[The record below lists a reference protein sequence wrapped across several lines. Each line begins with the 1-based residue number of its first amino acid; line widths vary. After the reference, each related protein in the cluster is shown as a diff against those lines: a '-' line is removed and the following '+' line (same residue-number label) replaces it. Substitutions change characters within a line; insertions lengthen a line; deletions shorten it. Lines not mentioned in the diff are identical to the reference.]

1 MGRMADH
8 PARDVV
14 LENIDAMRRALVMDL
29 VEMCSIP
36 AVPPDSGGTGEL
48 EKLEWIQGR
57 IKGFGF
63 DELERHDVVQEG
75 EEPIVRPNLL
85 AIRHGENRDGPTLWF
100 VAHTDVVP
108 EGDIDLWETDPWK
121 PVIQGEKVV
130 GRGVED
136 NGTPLIASLYAVKA
150 LEEAGVRSALNI
162 GCALVADE
170 ELGSKYGIQHLLDKD
185 VFKKGDL
192 IMVPDAGFSKG
203 DFIEIAEK
211 SILWLKF
218 KTEGRQGHASMPH
231 MCKNACEAGIE
242 LAYKVNKELKE
253 TYTRKDELFDPP
265 LSTFELTMKLAN
277 VANVNTIPGE
287 DVFYMDCRVLPEYST
302 DEVLDTVRR
311 VMKQVG
317 ERYGTPIHLSLAQHE
332 RAAPKTDPD
341 SPVVSLLSESIMEVL
356 GLEPRVGGI
365 GGGTC
370 AAFFRRRGFDA
381 AVWAKIDESA
391 HSANEYTWIQNLVEM
406 TKVFALM
413 MLRT

>member
-29 VEMCSIP
+29 IEMCSIP

-75 EEPIVRPNLL
+75 DDRIVRPNLL

-170 ELGSKYGIQHLLDKD
+170 ELGSKYGIQHLLDKE
-185 VFKKGDL
+185 VFNKGDL

-218 KTEGRQGHASMPH
+218 KTEGKQGHASMPQ

-242 LAYKVNKELKE
+242 LAYKANKELKE
-253 TYTRKDELFDPP
+253 TYTRQDELFDPP
-265 LSTFELTMKLAN
+265 SSTFELTMKLAN
-277 VANVNTIPGE
+277 VANINTIPGE

-302 DEVLDTVRR
+302 DEVLDTVRK

-317 ERYGTPIHLSLAQHE
+317 EHYGTPIHLSLAQHE

-341 SPVVSLLSESIMEVL
+341 SPVVSLLSESIREIL
-356 GLEPRVGGI
+356 GVEPRVGGI

-391 HSANEYTWIQNLVEM
+391 HSANEYTWIQNMVEM